1 MLSELRQLEVFSNQ
15 NGHPVQFDD
24 CKAPKGTKIFWWYC
38 NQLLLQILYAGEG
51 ESRKP
56 DENSA
61 PSMGQGAHAGSTV
74 GLAGGSGAG
83 EDGQT
88 VVMKGHEFVQVRHFT

>member
-1 MLSELRQLEVFSNQ
+1 M
-15 NGHPVQFDD
+15 
-24 CKAPKGTKIFWWYC
+24 
-38 NQLLLQILYAGEG
+38 QILYAGEG

-61 PSMGQGAHAGSTV
+61 PSMGQGAHGAGSTV
-74 GLAGGSGAG
+74 GLHAGGGGAG

-88 VVMKGHEFVQVRHFT
+88 VVMKGHEFVQVRHIT

>member
-1 MLSELRQLEVFSNQ
+1 MEINTVSNVYLFSVILTNISY
-15 NGHPVQFDD
+15 P
-24 CKAPKGTKIFWWYC
+24 P
-38 NQLLLQILYAGEG
+38 QILYAGEG

-74 GLAGGSGAG
+74 GLAGGSGG

-88 VVMKGHEFVQVRHFT
+88 VIMKGHEFVQASTIMYLNHLGKIFYSTCFA

>member
-1 MLSELRQLEVFSNQ
+1 MSLLYRILT
-15 NGHPVQFDD
+15 
-24 CKAPKGTKIFWWYC
+24 APP
-38 NQLLLQILYAGEG
+38 QILYAGEG

-74 GLAGGSGAG
+74 GLAGGGGG

-88 VVMKGHEFVQVRHFT
+88 VVMKGHEFVQASHIST